1 MEKQIQLLITSLGA
15 AAFFAFIFTSG
26 EGSWALTF
34 LLTFFT
40 YPILLIQHS
49 NQERIKR
56 DSYNLERMASALER
70 SKVKTEESDSHQE

>member
-15 AAFFAFIFTSG
+15 AALFAFIFTSG

-34 LLTFFT
+34 LLMFFT
-40 YPILLIQHS
+40 YPILFIQHS

-56 DSYNLERMASALER
+56 DSNNLERMASALES
-70 SKVKTEESDSHQE
+70 SKAKAEESDSQQE